1 MGMGGPV
8 GLDYGVIQHEL
19 DRLGVSG
26 DDYTDML
33 DRLRIIE
40 AAALEE
46 MRKE

>member
-8 GLDYGVIQHEL
+8 GLDYAVIQHEL
-19 DRLGVSG
+19 DRQGVSG
-26 DDYTDML
+26 EEYDDLL
-33 DRLRIIE
+33 DRLRVIE